1 MHCYMNVIYIEL
13 SNDCDLKRVSLV
25 HMVLSLC
32 LVLLGFVSLT
42 GYLHR
47 NLLMFSTKV
56 YTASPAPTP
65 NLYPAR

>member
-13 SNDCDLKRVSLV
+13 SNDCDLKRVPLV
-25 HMVLSLC
+25 HMILSLC

-47 NLLMFSTKV
+47 NLFMFSTNV
-56 YTASPAPTP
+56 PHPPPQPP